1 MPILHVDI
9 ETFSDVDLKQ
19 CGVHRYAD
27 SPLFEVTLV
36 GVAIDDGPV
45 VVTDLAQGQLIPVE
59 IIDALF
65 SSEYE
70 KHAFNSAFELCC
82 LSRHFGRPLDPAQW
96 RCTSVHAL
104 YLGMPN
110 NLKDVGR
117 ITGINTDKQ
126 KLASGMALI
135 RKFCVPCA
143 PTNSNHGRV
152 RNLPNHFPEDWKLF
166 IEYCAQDVVA
176 EREIS
181 RKLKLFP
188 MPPLEQKLWVL
199 DQKINNLGIRLDR
212 TLVEAAIACDDLF
225 RERSIQEAVEITGLS
240 NPNSRNQLL
249 SWLQEEDVEIEIG
262 NLTKASV
269 PKIMASTSSATVR
282 RVLELRQALAKTSV
296 SKYHAMHRVMC
307 SDDCARGLTQFYGAS
322 KTGRWSGRHVQVQ
335 NLPKNKLTDLALAR
349 QIVRNHEFEILELI
363 FGNVPDTLSQLI
375 RTAFIPRPGHKFLI
389 VDFNSIEARALAW
402 LSGCDWRLQ
411 VFSTH
416 GRIYETAAER
426 MFNLNPGSVT
436 KASPYRNL
444 GKISELSLGYGG
456 SVGALRAMGALE
468 MGLKENELESIK
480 EAWRAANP
488 EIVAFWKACERSAK
502 LAVLDKTTVKLPVT
516 SGPSEISFSY
526 EKGFLFIGLPS
537 GRRLSYVK
545 PRIEQEDLLHTDST
559 GKQFVLAEVGSLT
572 YEGID
577 QKTRQWRRS
586 PTWSGRIVENITQ
599 ALARDCLREAMFR
612 LDAAG
617 FSILT
622 TIHDEVIL
630 EVPADSHLTLHMAE
644 ELMGAPIHWAP
655 NMPLKADGF
664 EAAYY
669 QKEVT

>member
-9 ETFSDVDLKQ
+9 ETFSDADLKES
-19 CGVHRYAD
+19 GVHRYTE
-27 SPLFEVTLV
+27 SPLFEVTLM
-36 GVAIDDGPV
+36 GVAKDDGPV
-45 VVTDLAQGQLIPVE
+45 SVIDLAQGQSIPTE
-59 IIDALF
+59 IVDALF
-65 SSEYE
+65 SPEYE
-70 KHAFNSAFELCC
+70 KHAFNSAFEIAC

-117 ITGINTDKQ
+117 ITGIHTDKQ
-126 KLASGMALI
+126 KQASGMALI
-135 RKFCVPCA
+135 RKFCMPCT
-143 PTNSNHGRV
+143 PTKNNQGRV
-152 RNLPNHFPEDWKLF
+152 RNLPRHFPEDWKLF

-176 EREIS
+176 EREIGK
-181 RKLKLFP
+181 KLKLFP
-188 MPPLEQKLWVL
+188 IPPLEQALWVL

-212 TLVEAAIACDDLF
+212 TLVEAAIVCDDLF
-225 RERSIQEAVEITGLS
+225 RERSIQEAVEITGLA

-249 SWLQEEDVEIEIG
+249 SWLQEEDAETEIS

-307 SDDCARGLTQFYGAS
+307 GDDCVRGLTQFYGAS

-335 NLPKNKLTDLALAR
+335 NLPQNKLADLDLAR
-349 QIVRNHEFEILELI
+349 QLVRDREFEILDLV

-426 MFNLNPGSVT
+426 MFGLSPGSVT
-436 KASPYRNL
+436 KASPYRSR
-444 GKISELSLGYGG
+444 GKISELALGYGG

-488 EIVAFWKACERSAK
+488 EIVAFWKACERAAV
-502 LAVLDKTTVKLPVT
+502 LAVRDKTTVKLPIT

-545 PRIEQEDLLHTDST
+545 PRIEQEDLVHADST
-559 GKQFVLAEVGSLT
+559 GKQFVLAEAGSLT
-572 YEGID
+572 YEGMD

-630 EVPADSHLTLHMAE
+630 EVPVDSQLTLRMAE
-644 ELMGAPIHWAP
+644 ELMGASIHWAP
-655 NMPLKADGF
+655 NMPLRADGF

-669 QKEVT
+669 QKEIT